1 MATAFIGF
9 GSNEGD
15 RLDYC
20 DRAMTLLGLLP
31 HSRLAATSS
40 LYETEPVADGAEPGP
55 GWFLNGVVRLD
66 TDITPQSLRNV
77 CLEIERALGRKEELR
92 KGPRTIDLDLLL
104 YDDRVIQ
111 EPDLTVPH
119 PRLHQRR
126 FVLLPL
132 AEVAPDWRHPV
143 LNRTVA
149 ELLQALEDHSV
160 VRVLDPQP
168 QGRYGSHP
176 SCGPTSRLDETAT

>member
-1 MATAFIGF
+1 MATACIGF
-9 GSNEGD
+9 GSNEGN

-20 DRAMTLLGLLP
+20 DRAITLLGLLP

-40 LYETEPVADGAEPGP
+40 LYETEPILEGAEPGP

-66 TDITPQSLRNV
+66 TDITPQSLLKV
-77 CLEIERALGRKEELR
+77 CLEIERALGRNEERR
-92 KGPRTIDLDLLL
+92 KGPRTLDLDLLL

-126 FVLLPL
+126 FVLTPL
-132 AEVAPDWRHPV
+132 ADVAPDWRHPV
-143 LNRTVA
+143 LDRTVA
-149 ELLQALEDHSV
+149 ELLLELADRSI
-160 VRVLDPQP
+160 VRPLDPQP
-168 QGRYGSHP
+168 QGRYGSRP
-176 SCGPTSRLDETAT
+176 SCGTFRPDEPSA

>member
-9 GSNEGD
+9 GSNVGN

-40 LYETEPVADGAEPGP
+40 LYETEPIRDGALPGP
-55 GWFLNGVVRLD
+55 GWFLNGVVRLE
-66 TDITPQSLRNV
+66 TDITPQSLIKV
-77 CLEIERALGRKEELR
+77 CQEIERALGRDENR
-92 KGPRTIDLDLLL
+92 SGPRTLDLDLLF
-104 YDDRVIQ
+104 YDDRIIT
-111 EPDLTVPH
+111 EPHLTIPH

-126 FVLLPL
+126 FVLTPL
-132 AEVAPDWRHPV
+132 SEVASDWRHPL

-149 ELLQALEDHSV
+149 ELLNELPDRSV
-160 VRVLDPQP
+160 VRRLDPQP
-168 QGRYGSHP
+168 NSRYGTRP
-176 SCGPTSRLDETAT
+176 SCGSPRFDEPSA

>member
-9 GSNEGD
+9 GSNDGD

-40 LYETEPVADGAEPGP
+40 LYETEPISDGAEPGP

-66 TDITPQSLRNV
+66 TDITPQSLLKI
-77 CLEIERALGRKEELR
+77 CIEIERALGRNEEAR
-92 KGPRTIDLDLLL
+92 KGPRTMDLDVLF
-104 YDDRVIQ
+104 YDDRVMQ
-111 EPDLTVPH
+111 EPGLTVPH

-126 FVLLPL
+126 FVLMPL
-132 AEVAPDWRHPV
+132 AELAPDWRHPV

-149 ELLQALEDHSV
+149 DLLEALKDRSV
-160 VRVLDPQP
+160 VRRLDPQP
-168 QGRYGSHP
+168 QGRYGSRP
-176 SCGPTSRLDETAT
+176 SCGTSGLEEPAT

>member
-9 GSNEGD
+9 GSNDGN

-40 LYETEPVADGAEPGP
+40 LYETEPIADGAEPGP

-66 TDITPQSLRNV
+66 TDITPRSLLNV
-77 CLEIERALGRKEELR
+77 CLEIERALGRNEEAR
-92 KGPRTIDLDLLL
+92 KGPRTIDLDLLF
-104 YDDRVIQ
+104 YDDQVIQ
-111 EPDLTVPH
+111 EPGLTMPH

-126 FVLLPL
+126 FVLMPL

-143 LNRTVA
+143 LDRTVT
-149 ELLQALEDHSV
+149 ELLQALDDRSV
-160 VRVLDPQP
+160 VRRLDPQP
-168 QGRYGSHP
+168 NSHYGTHP
-176 SCGPTSRLDETAT
+176 TCGTSRPEEPAT

>member
-1 MATAFIGF
+1 MATALIGF
-9 GSNEGD
+9 GSNEGN

-31 HSRLAATSS
+31 HSRLAAASS
-40 LYETEPVADGAEPGP
+40 LYESEPIADSAEPGA

-66 TDITPQSLRNV
+66 TDITPQSLLKV
-77 CLEIERALGRKEELR
+77 CLEIERALGRNEEAR
-92 KGPRTIDLDLLL
+92 KGPRTIDLDLLF

-111 EPDLTVPH
+111 ETELTIPH

-126 FVLLPL
+126 FVLMPL

-149 ELLQALEDHSV
+149 QLLQASEDRSI
-160 VRVLDPQP
+160 VRLLDPQP
-168 QGRYGSHP
+168 QSHHGSRL
-176 SCGPTSRLDETAT
+176 SCGASRLEEPAT